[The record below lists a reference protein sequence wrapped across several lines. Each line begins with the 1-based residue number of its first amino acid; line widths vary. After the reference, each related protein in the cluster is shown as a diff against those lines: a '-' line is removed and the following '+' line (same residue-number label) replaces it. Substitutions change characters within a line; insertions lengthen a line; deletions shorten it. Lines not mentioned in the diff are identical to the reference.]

1 MGETRGQ
8 NFLRAQKGSAS
19 VPLYKQVNSTVYTT
33 GQEVEVREINDTKTT
48 AIIVR
53 MAELEHARLKVWAY
67 EQGTNMSRIIRDRI
81 SDIIVPKAM
90 QRTQQGQ

>member
-1 MGETRGQ
+1 MADSRDQKIFQG
-8 NFLRAQKGSAS
+8 LKGSAS
-19 VPLYKQVNSTVYTT
+19 APLYKQVNSTVYTT